1 MYIIHY
7 TYAGVGNSR
16 FTVVIQINNTRINS
30 VSHTQNCKP
39 NIAPPPVCDALYKAP
54 KELSVTKSFFLLKCP

>member
-39 NIAPPPVCDALYKAP
+39 NIAPPPYVMHYIKLQKNYLLP
-54 KELSVTKSFFLLKCP
+54 KVSFF